1 MTRKLYE
8 NDGTPRAIAIVGP
21 TASGKTALSLALGEA
36 LPSEIVCCDSMQ
48 IYRGMD
54 IGTAKPTA
62 EERARLPHHMVDFLS
77 PDTPYSAA
85 DYAEDAM
92 RALSGILSRGRVPI
106 LVGGTGLYLE
116 ALRTGRHEG
125 LPPVPAA
132 LREEL
137 MKRAGEEGAEAL
149 YRELASVDPASS
161 AAIHPNN
168 VKRVLRALEIY
179 YTTGRK
185 KSELD
190 AERAGGS
197 PRVSL
202 LVFGL
207 FPTDRTVLHDRID
220 RRVDAMVGEGLRREV
235 EALLAA
241 GYLGESTTA
250 GAAIGYKEYAEAI
263 RGEISEEE
271 AIRRIKVATHRYA
284 RRQLTWFR
292 AIPDIV
298 PIPTGEG
305 GVSGEEKVKALSLAT
320 EFLAK

>member
-1 MTRKLYE
+1 MF
-8 NDGTPRAIAIVGP
+8 
-21 TASGKTALSLALGEA
+21 
-36 LPSEIVCCDSMQ
+36 
-48 IYRGMD
+48 
-54 IGTAKPTA
+54 
-62 EERARLPHHMVDFLS
+62 DFLS

-92 RALSGILSRGRVPI
+92 RAVSDILARGRVPI

-125 LPPVPAA
+125 LPPVPAELRTA
-132 LREEL
+132 LA
-137 MKRAGEEGAEAL
+137 KRAEEEGAEGMH
-149 YRELASVDPASS
+149 RELLRLDPASG

-179 YTTGRK
+179 YLTGRK

-190 AERAGGS
+190 AERAAGA
-197 PRVSL
+197 PRLSL

-207 FPTDRTVLHDRID
+207 FPTDRAVLHDRID
-220 RRVDAMVGEGLRREV
+220 RRVDAMVREGLREEV

-241 GYLGESTTA
+241 GYLGEGTTA

-263 RGEISEEE
+263 RGAIGEEE
-271 AIRRIKVATHRYA
+271 AIRQIKVATHRYA

-292 AIPDIV
+292 ATPGIL
-298 PIPTGEG
+298 PIPTGEC
-305 GVSGEEKVKALSLAT
+305 GVPEEEIARAILLAN